1 MCNIVQLLAITCEEN
16 GARARPVSNTNNI
29 ALNVRRSV
37 RSWSERLVVA
47 AKAVRGVGYGELMIT

>member
-1 MCNIVQLLAITCEEN
+1 MRNIVQLLAITCEEN

-47 AKAVRGVGYGELMIT
+47 AKAVRGVSYGEFVIT